1 VWKVQ
6 SSFPAVAPAHI
17 SLVELAKKVEEMSGG
32 RLKWEILP
40 AGAIVPAFDILD
52 AVHKGVLDGGYGVS
66 AYWIGKHR
74 ATSLFGT
81 SPAFGMD
88 SWDLL
93 SWHYYG
99 GGKELY
105 DELLRKEL
113 KMNVVTFHTG
123 PLPSQAFGWFGK
135 APIRS
140 AAELKS
146 LKYRT
151 VGLAA
156 DLFRE
161 MGAALTILPIGEVI
175 PAIERGVLEAA
186 EICCPT
192 TDKVLGFPDVLK
204 ICMVH
209 SFHQPAEY
217 LELILNKDKWDALPP
232 DLQAIVRNAALA
244 EAADFYMRDLKMNM
258 DDLEE
263 MVTKRG
269 VKVYFTPPEILRA
282 QLEAWDRV
290 LERESKANPF
300 FAKVVE
306 SQKAWARRA
315 VPYRLQFSVPR
326 DIAFE
331 YYWKR

>member
-1 VWKVQ
+1 LFWAGRAAAPRWGQPRLPPLRRRAAPAPAPAPLPAPPPAPAPAPRPIVWKVQ

-105 DELLRKEL
+105 DELLQKEL

-140 AAELKS
+140 AA
-146 LKYRT
+146 
-151 VGLAA
+151 
-156 DLFRE
+156 
-161 MGAALTILPIGEVI
+161 
-175 PAIERGVLEAA
+175 
-186 EICCPT
+186 
-192 TDKVLGFPDVLK
+192 
-204 ICMVH
+204 
-209 SFHQPAEY
+209 
-217 LELILNKDKWDALPP
+217 
-232 DLQAIVRNAALA
+232 
-244 EAADFYMRDLKMNM
+244 
-258 DDLEE
+258 
-263 MVTKRG
+263 
-269 VKVYFTPPEILRA
+269 
-282 QLEAWDRV
+282 
-290 LERESKANPF
+290 
-300 FAKVVE
+300 
-306 SQKAWARRA
+306 
-315 VPYRLQFSVPR
+315 
-326 DIAFE
+326 
-331 YYWKR
+331 